1 MKDMHVM
8 HAIALIGARAAAEH
22 EASSVLFVREVH
34 VLNVLFDLF
43 GYVWL
48 LAEKRILLEP
58 EATTLT

>member
-34 VLNVLFDLF
+34 VLSILFNLF
-43 GYVWL
+43 GYVWPF
-48 LAEKRILLEP
+48 AKKRILLEP
-58 EATTLT
+58 EATMLT